1 MFSKTNMRRAA
12 GRVAVAGA
20 MVTIPLAAVAATAG
34 AETPVADT
42 VQVQQ
47 ASEGVVLEGTDVSR
61 PHHPGHHGLGRPGH
75 GGRDFPRTD
84 NDSPGPY
91 VYQQGIPATGSGSGR

>member
-1 MFSKTNMRRAA
+1 MRRAA

-20 MVTIPLAAVAATAG
+20 MVTIPLAAVAATAS
-34 AETPVADT
+34 AETPATDT

-47 ASEGVVLEGTDVSR
+47 VSDGVALEGTDVSR
-61 PHHPGHHGLGRPGH
+61 PHHPGHHGFPGRPGH
-75 GGRDFPRTD
+75 GGRDFSRTD

-91 VYQQGIPATGSGSGR
+91 VYQQGIPATGSGSGS